1 MRALTGFASR
11 LTKRF
16 VPAKRQDYCGPGNN
30 PLLRAGYVAHQH
42 YAVMLTVT
50 QIKF

>member
-1 MRALTGFASR
+1 MRALTGFTSR

-16 VPAKRQDYCGPGNN
+16 VPAKRQDCCGAGNN
-30 PLLRAGYVAHQH
+30 PLLHTDYVAHQRC
-42 YAVMLTVT
+42 AVILTVT

>member
-1 MRALTGFASR
+1 V
-11 LTKRF
+11 RF
-16 VPAKRQDYCGPGNN
+16 NGLSQQADKAICSGKAADYCAPGNN

-42 YAVMLTVT
+42 CAVMLTVT